1 MRRTGPVAVAFV
13 LFAAFASACGP
24 KRVAAPAPP
33 PPPPAMVVLL
43 PDADGKI
50 GRVRVSN
57 EFGAVDL
64 TAERHSASASTT
76 RRPGPVTTMS
86 EVDVKRLFGEALAVL
101 PEAPR
106 YFTLYFQFE
115 SDQLTE
121 QSRKLLPEI
130 LQTVK
135 QRSIPEVT
143 CVGHTDT
150 TGTPRANLE
159 LGLKRASTVRDIL
172 VNAGLDP
179 NLIEVTSHG
188 EADLLMRTPDGT
200 AEPHNRRVEISV
212 R

>member
-1 MRRTGPVAVAFV
+1 MNRSGP
-13 LFAAFASACGP
+13 LAAALTLALLSACGP
-24 KRVAAPAPP
+24 KRVPP
-33 PPPPAMVVLL
+33 PTPPAPAMVVLL

-50 GRVRVSN
+50 GRARVSN
-57 EFGAVDL
+57 EFGSVDL
-64 TAERHSASASTT
+64 TAERHAASAAAD
-76 RRPGPVTTMS
+76 RRPGPVSTMS
-86 EVDVKRLFGEALAVL
+86 EADVKRVFGEALAVL

-130 LQTVK
+130 LNTVK
-135 QRSIPEVT
+135 ARSIPEVT

-150 TGTPRANLE
+150 TGTARANLA

-172 VNAGLDP
+172 VKAGLDP
-179 NLIEVTSHG
+179 TLIEVTSHG